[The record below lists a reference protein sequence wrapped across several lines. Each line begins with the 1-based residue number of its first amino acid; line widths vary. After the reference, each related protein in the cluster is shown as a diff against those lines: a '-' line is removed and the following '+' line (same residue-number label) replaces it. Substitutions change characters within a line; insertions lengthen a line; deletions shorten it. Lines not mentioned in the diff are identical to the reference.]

1 MYYIMMYI
9 YTLKF
14 HIALIIKMSESK
26 EVQYA
31 VGEEKVLIHL
41 MKNFGRQKS
50 CHEV

>member
-1 MYYIMMYI
+1 
-9 YTLKF
+9 
-14 HIALIIKMSESK
+14 MSESK